1 MRTISMPDDLI
12 TLAEVAAMTSLSH
25 DYLYHIYKTQIP
37 HYMFGTTPRFS
48 KKEVIEWIQSKRV
61 YTKKETV
68 ARAHSYCVT
77 GRHQ

>member
-37 HYMFGTTPRFS
+37 HFMFGSTPRFS
-48 KKEVIEWIQSKRV
+48 RKEVLAWIESKRV
-61 YTKKETV
+61 YTKKLLSS
-68 ARAHSYCVT
+68 RAESYCIT
-77 GRHQ
+77 RK